1 MRPRFPA
8 VLAAVCALPLTS
20 LPLVAHHFFPK
31 ESDRTVSLVG
41 KVTGFE
47 WVNPHSRFFMD
58 VADKNGQVTSWEIEL
73 GSPAALTRRGWK
85 KESLRFGDLVTVE
98 VILWKGRANTAV
110 ARDIVFPDGRRMFA
124 GSHAGDPP
132 PEKP

>member
-1 MRPRFPA
+1 M
-8 VLAAVCALPLTS
+8 LAAVCVAVLMSPPLR
-20 LPLVAHHFFPK
+20 AHHFFPK
-31 ESDRTVSLVG
+31 ESDQTVSLTG

-47 WVNPHSRFFMD
+47 WVNPHCRFFMD
-58 VADKNGQVTSWEIEL
+58 VTDKLGRVSSWEVEL

-85 KESLRFGDLVTVE
+85 KDSLRPGDFVTVE
-98 VILWKGRANTAV
+98 VILWKGRANMAV
-110 ARDIVFPDGRRMFA
+110 ARDIVFPDGRRIFA